1 MHKATFPTCRDRSA
15 STSASVIATEFV
27 HHCSPA
33 SEMSIS
39 LRKHQCGIIDVALAL
54 IALAAAV
61 AAFMILN
68 DAAEDHKHKPIPEL
82 RSLS

>member
-1 MHKATFPTCRDRSA
+1 
-15 STSASVIATEFV
+15 
-27 HHCSPA
+27 
-33 SEMSIS
+33 MSIS

-68 DAAEDHKHKPIPEL
+68 DAAEDHKHKLIPEL
-82 RSLS
+82 QSLS